1 MGEFGLKEVGLVL
14 KGLETIK
21 SIIFYTKMNVM
32 YFWMKGTAGIL
43 QLGYT
48 VIPSDPI
55 KDFARKY
62 KNNLSVKKKQ

>member
-1 MGEFGLKEVGLVL
+1 
-14 KGLETIK
+14 
-21 SIIFYTKMNVM
+21 M
-32 YFWMKGTAGIL
+32 YFWMKGTARIL

-62 KNNLSVKKKQ
+62 KNNLSAKKKQ